1 MGPMIDM
8 VFLLL
13 VFFMVSARPVKQEA
27 DIPIGLPGQVSQEE
41 AVEIP
46 DEQRIEIKAGGQIV
60 LNDLELGKPGDSEL
74 QNLIAVLERFRKSA
88 ESSGSDPLVT
98 LAPED
103 SATSPRQSSINASLN
118 PAASASCRASVPI
131 MYSPAALD
139 LHGAVRG
146 SGRR

>member
-1 MGPMIDM
+1 MEMQMGPMIDM

-103 SATSPRQSSINASLN
+103 SALHQRIVVDPLGDLERIEQVLVMTGFRPGTDIAPASED
-118 PAASASCRASVPI
+118 A
-131 MYSPAALD
+131 
-139 LHGAVRG
+139 H
-146 SGRR
+146 